1 MAKKQP
7 DTGAML
13 MNAVNTVSVV
23 DKASAQPLYQQI
35 KNVISQKI
43 SEGRWQAGQKI
54 PSENE
59 LVDSL
64 DVSRMTVNRALRELT
79 REGLLNRV
87 HGLGTF
93 VSETP
98 GHASLIQL
106 KDIAEEI
113 DERGQQ
119 HSSTVLMHLKIK
131 ASAEIAEKMQLLP
144 NQDVF
149 YLKTVHFQDSVPIQ
163 LEERYV
169 NSQMIPEFMDINFET
184 QTSTSYLMA
193 QFRPDQMEHRVQ
205 AIMPDEKTRELL
217 QLDQQQPCLK
227 LSRRTWKN
235 NHVVTYVTMMYP
247 GNRYDLAAKYSTND
261 YQIVKNQ

>member
-1 MAKKQP
+1 
-7 DTGAML
+7 
-13 MNAVNTVSVV
+13 MNTSNSISVV
-23 DKASAQPLYQQI
+23 DKGSAQPLYQQI

-43 SEGRWQAGQKI
+43 KAGLWQAGQKI

-64 DVSRMTVNRALRELT
+64 SVSRMTVNRALRELT

-93 VSETP
+93 VNEKP
-98 GHASLIQL
+98 QHASLIQL

-113 DERGQQ
+113 AERGQQ
-119 HSSTVLMHLKIK
+119 HSSMVLMHLKIR
-131 ASAEIAEKMQLLP
+131 ASADIAEKMQLQP
-144 NQDVF
+144 NYDVF
-149 YLKTVHFQDSVPIQ
+149 YLKTVHFQDAVPIQ

-169 NSQMIPEFMDINFET
+169 NPQMIPTFMDIDFNL

-205 AIMPDEKTRELL
+205 AIMPDDKTRELL
-217 QLDQQQPCLK
+217 QLNQQQPCLK

-235 NHVVTYVTMMYP
+235 DQVVTYVTMIYP
-247 GNRYDLAAKYSTND
+247 GNRYDLAARYSTND